1 MQIWTIDIGIWKDKL
16 FVDSIRHPACSVTM
30 DCYSMFLLIVNS
42 EDQSFL
48 KFLEL
53 DKIHMKISQLQTK
66 V

>member
-1 MQIWTIDIGIWKDKL
+1 MQIWTIDIG
-16 FVDSIRHPACSVTM
+16 HPACSVTM